1 MTSPSTI
8 ARLENAITITAE
20 AMTLHPDLG
29 HQLLP
34 TLKGLEVECDKLA
47 TEGDPIEY
55 AKRLLTARAW
65 LEKRTT

>member
-1 MTSPSTI
+1 
-8 ARLENAITITAE
+8 
-20 AMTLHPDLG
+20 MTLHPDLG